1 MATIT
6 TRANGTEAIV
16 RRSANVNSSVER
28 VAIFVTSG
36 DPPQMKT
43 AAIAAAVA
51 NEKKP
56 TTCAVGRVAIGSAD

>member
-1 MATIT
+1 
-6 TRANGTEAIV
+6 V